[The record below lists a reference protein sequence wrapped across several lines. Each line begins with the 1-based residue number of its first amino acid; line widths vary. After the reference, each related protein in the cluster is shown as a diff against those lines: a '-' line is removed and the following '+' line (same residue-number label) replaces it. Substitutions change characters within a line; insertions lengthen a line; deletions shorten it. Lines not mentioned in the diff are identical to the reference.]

1 MTKTRTDVSLKATYT
16 VREMADILGISL
28 PTAYELC
35 NREDFPAIRVT
46 PRRIIIPVDGLQR
59 WLEEQSGGGKKE
71 LRRNGSVRKNTEREN
86 MAGINLTA
94 EQNTTQAWE
103 ARLCLDLYGRM
114 PDNIPDYFDTIIA
127 ILFGTMLSSKEQ
139 LIAELHY
146 RDGYKQAD
154 IARALGVSRQ
164 RVNEILSKCKSKL
177 RSPRIRNVLGF
188 ETPKLSDMENV
199 EE

>member
-1 MTKTRTDVSLKATYT
+1 MTNTGAGVFPNATYS
-16 VREMADILGISL
+16 VKEVADILGICL
-28 PTAYELC
+28 PAAYELC
-35 NREDFPAIRVT
+35 NRADFPAIRVT

-59 WLEEQSGGGKKE
+59 WMEEQSGGGKKE
-71 LRRNGSVRKNTEREN
+71 PRRNGSVRKNTEREN

-103 ARLCLDLYGRM
+103 ARFCLDLYGKM
-114 PDNIPDYFDTIIA
+114 PDNIPDYFDTRIA
-127 ILFGTMLSSKEQ
+127 ILFGTILSAKEQ

-164 RVNEILSKCKSKL
+164 RVNEILSKCKSKFQ
-177 RSPRIRNVLGF
+177 SPRIRNVLGF
-188 ETPKLSDMENV
+188 ETIN
-199 EE
+199 